1 MIANLLTPVTHNDKA
16 LQGISRSRLS
26 FHFNTARKRR
36 WLLVQFVSA
45 PALADT
51 AIDQSEQP
59 TPYAEPKPERTD
71 YNHLID
77 NFQTNRI
84 ATRCI

>member
-16 LQGISRSRLS
+16 LNGISRSRLS

-36 WLLVQFVSA
+36 WLLVQFVTA
-45 PALADT
+45 PALPDPAVD
-51 AIDQSEQP
+51 EVEHP
-59 TPYAEPKPERTD
+59 TPYAAPKAERTD
-71 YNHLID
+71 YHHLID
-77 NFQTNRI
+77 NYRTGAI

>member
-1 MIANLLTPVTHNDKA
+1 MIANLLTPITHNDKA

-36 WLLVQFVSA
+36 WLLVQFVTA
-45 PALADT
+45 PAIADT

-59 TPYAEPKPERTD
+59 TPYAEPQPEHLD
-71 YNHLID
+71 YHHLID
-77 NFQTNRI
+77 SFQANRI